1 MAGQTPPAVTGGS
14 WKFIGREYQALTVP
28 DNTLVACGNGTSW
41 LQKTVSGK
49 FDAGNTFFGSDPAYG
64 IQKTVLQFVPDAA
77 AVPVA
82 DPAPTT
88 EPTPALPAAHGPGD
102 DHVPP
107 NTPPAADPTPQ
118 PAATPPAADTP
129 AAPASDPTPAP
140 TQQPASTPPGTVN
153 VGTAIVMGMIAT
165 LQALGYTVTKP

>member
-1 MAGQTPPAVTGGS
+1 
-14 WKFIGREYQALTVP
+14 
-28 DNTLVACGNGTSW
+28 
-41 LQKTVSGK
+41 
-49 FDAGNTFFGSDPAYG
+49 
-64 IQKTVLQFVPDAA
+64 
-77 AVPVA
+77 
-82 DPAPTT
+82 
-88 EPTPALPAAHGPGD
+88 
-102 DHVPP
+102 VPP